1 MKLLID
7 WKIPQLIEIFLCH
20 SLRGRDSRA
29 LKKQIDDDDTND
41 FNDDFSLYDA
51 LDRAEGNDEERAK
64 KRRYSKQGISGV
76 PAGVQGSLSSSIIGD
91 DDDDSYGGYGG
102 KRGNICFT
110 CRSFYG
116 T

>member
-1 MKLLID
+1 MKLLIER
-7 WKIPQLIEIFLCH
+7 KIPQLSEFFFCR

-29 LKKQIDDDDTND
+29 LKKQIDDDDSND

-64 KRRYSKQGISGV
+64 KIRISKQGISGV
-76 PAGVQGSLSSSIIGD
+76 PAGVQGSLSSSIFGD
-91 DDDDSYGGYGG
+91 DDVSGYGG
-102 KRGNICFT
+102 NRGNFCFT